1 MIVYDVEIEQ
11 AILGK
16 YEERLPDIR
25 YCDGWRDF
33 EGMGISVI
41 CAYDSKTERYH
52 AFTKGNFEDF
62 QWLVDRDSMIVSF
75 NGLQF
80 DDNVCKASGIN
91 VRTTYD
97 ILKEAWVA
105 DGHPP
110 TYESKAQ
117 MGYGLD
123 DFAKALGYKGK
134 VGHGAQAPINWQM
147 GFYGK
152 VITYCLE
159 DVRLTWRIARWLVPG
174 VKGVACLP
182 HPKRF
187 GEELIM
193 PAMPASCLMQ
203 G

>member
-16 YEERLPDIR
+16 NEERLPDIR

-52 AFTKGNFEDF
+52 AFTRGNFDDF
-62 QWLVDRDSMIVSF
+62 QSLVLNDSLIVSF

-80 DDNVCKASGIN
+80 DDNVCQAMGMK
-91 VRTTYD
+91 VTTTYD
-97 ILKEAWVA
+97 ILKEAWVS

-110 TYESKAQ
+110 TYESKKQ

-123 DFAKALGYKGK
+123 AFAKATGFAGK
-134 VGHGAQAPINWQM
+134 VGHGAQAPIDWQR
-147 GFYGK
+147 GRYGR

-159 DVRLTWRIARWLVPG
+159 DVRLTWKLACWISMTGSLPNPRAPG
-174 VKGVACLP
+174 HNL
-182 HPKRF
+182 
-187 GEELIM
+187 LM
-193 PAMPASCLMQ
+193 PPLA